1 MIDLKHGYHQM
12 PLAEE
17 SRACTAMSTPLGPL
31 QWKVMPMG
39 VTNGNA
45 AFQRMLENLLEP
57 VRDCADPFMDDV
69 IIASGDPSM
78 SYEELLE
85 AHERDVTRVLDLL
98 VRHKLTGSSDK
109 ATIAVSEV
117 VFAGHVVGNGQR
129 KPIPGKVAAI
139 EHWEKPKTVSEL
151 RAYLGFCNYYS
162 GYIKMY
168 AEYAAPMTTML
179 KGHREET
186 KKGSKKA
193 LVWDAESDRAFEGMK
208 QALLSAVCLHLVD
221 PDREFV
227 LRTDASDYAVG
238 AVLEQ
243 VLDDGRHVPV
253 AFWSRV
259 LAEGQRRTWTP
270 REKEAYAIVMAL
282 RKWAGYIAL
291 HPVTVCTDH
300 QSLQSWHKE
309 HVDTPSGSAS
319 RRARWHET
327 LAKFD
332 LTVVYIRE
340 DPGPASERLGTRRP
354 GVQGLLARLWAVPR
368 HLATRLL
375 VRTAGQYSLH
385 GVHPQAQDQDPCL
398 GLGSTH
404 PGDCSQGCLI
414 SALGSPLMQF
424 ERLCGRRI
432 VPHLLALFHL
442 SVTCH
447 QSGHISPPAKSRGGW
462 PLSSTSISH
471 FPPC

>member
-1 MIDLKHGYHQM
+1 M
-12 PLAEE
+12 PL
-17 SRACTAMSTPLGPL
+17 
-31 QWKVMPMG
+31 G

-57 VRDCADPFMDDV
+57 VRDCADPFVDDV
-69 IIASGDPSM
+69 IIASGDPST
-78 SYEELLE
+78 SFEELLE

-168 AEYAAPMTTML
+168 AQYAAPMTTML
-179 KGHREET
+179 KGNQEET
-186 KKGSKKA
+186 EKGSKKA
-193 LVWDAESDRAFEGMK
+193 LVWNDESDRAFEGMK
-208 QALLSAVCLHLVD
+208 QALLSAVGVHLVD
-221 PDREFV
+221 PDRGFV

-270 REKEAYAIVMAL
+270 RGKGGVCHRHGSQEMGWVHSPPS
-282 RKWAGYIAL
+282 RHRL
-291 HPVTVCTDH
+291 HR
-300 QSLQSWHKE
+300 
-309 HVDTPSGSAS
+309 PSESAVVAQ
-319 RRARWHET
+319 RARGHP
-327 LAKFD
+327 LRSR
-332 LTVVYIRE
+332 LPTVKM
-340 DPGPASERLGTRRP
+340 A
-354 GVQGLLARLWAVPR
+354 
-368 HLATRLL
+368 
-375 VRTAGQYSLH
+375 
-385 GVHPQAQDQDPCL
+385 
-398 GLGSTH
+398 
-404 PGDCSQGCLI
+404 
-414 SALGSPLMQF
+414 
-424 ERLCGRRI
+424 
-432 VPHLLALFHL
+432 
-442 SVTCH
+442 
-447 QSGHISPPAKSRGGW
+447 
-462 PLSSTSISH
+462 
-471 FPPC
+471 

>member
-57 VRDCADPFMDDV
+57 VRDCADPFVDDV

-179 KGHREET
+179 KGNREET

-193 LVWDAESDRAFEGMK
+193 LVWTEESDRAFEGMK
-208 QALLSAVCLHLVD
+208 QALLSAVGLHLVD
-221 PDREFV
+221 PDRGFV
-227 LRTDASDYAVG
+227 LRTDASDYAIG

-259 LAEGQRRTWTP
+259 PGGRPE
-270 REKEAYAIVMAL
+270 
-282 RKWAGYIAL
+282 
-291 HPVTVCTDH
+291 TD
-300 QSLQSWHKE
+300 
-309 HVDTPSGSAS
+309 VDAP
-319 RRARWHET
+319 
-327 LAKFD
+327 
-332 LTVVYIRE
+332 
-340 DPGPASERLGTRRP
+340 
-354 GVQGLLARLWAVPR
+354 
-368 HLATRLL
+368 
-375 VRTAGQYSLH
+375 
-385 GVHPQAQDQDPCL
+385 
-398 GLGSTH
+398 
-404 PGDCSQGCLI
+404 
-414 SALGSPLMQF
+414 
-424 ERLCGRRI
+424 
-432 VPHLLALFHL
+432 
-442 SVTCH
+442 
-447 QSGHISPPAKSRGGW
+447 
-462 PLSSTSISH
+462 
-471 FPPC
+471 